1 MSTKVQSPLCVIT
14 GGARGIGRA
23 TALAAAARG
32 WNVLITYRER
42 SDAAQSAVDT
52 IASIGRLAFAVQ
64 ADVGKPDDISRLFE
78 QCDRR
83 FGRLDAL
90 VNSAGIAHH
99 NRVDALDSLEL
110 ANMFAV
116 NVTGLMLCCR
126 EAVLRMSV
134 RHGGGGGSI
143 INVSSMAATIGGRAG
158 SSTYAASKGAVDVF
172 TTGLA
177 KEVAA
182 EGIRVNA
189 VRPGVTDTDM
199 IDPIRTGAARAG
211 VESSIPMGRFGR
223 PEEIAQ
229 AIVWLMS
236 DDASF
241 VSGAHLDLSG
251 GGFLIG
257 KP

>member
-1 MSTKVQSPLCVIT
+1 MSTHANTPVCLIT

-23 TALAAAARG
+23 SALAAATRG
-32 WNVLITYRER
+32 WDVIVTYRER
-42 SDAAQSAVDT
+42 ADAARDT
-52 IASIGRLAFAVQ
+52 VARIEALGRRGLAIQ
-64 ADVGKPDDISRLFE
+64 ADVGIPSDIEALFTRS
-78 QCDRR
+78 DRH

-99 NRVDALDSLEL
+99 NRVEALDAGQL
-110 ANMFAV
+110 AEMFAV

-126 EAVLRMSV
+126 EAVRRMSTSL
-134 RHGGGGGSI
+134 GGRGGSI
-143 INVSSMAATIGGRAG
+143 VNISSMAATIGGRAG

-182 EGIRVNA
+182 QGIRVNA

-199 IDPIRTGAARAG
+199 IEPIRAGAARAG
-211 VESSIPMGRFGR
+211 VEASIPMGRFGK

-229 AIVWLMS
+229 AVVWLLS
-236 DDASF
+236 NDASF